1 MTASPVRQWKATR
14 LGLAA
19 AGLVLCLA
27 STALL
32 PAAGAEPPPPAQT
45 VGVPIPEGQIERAV
59 ERLDSLAEALLEKS
73 GIPGLAVAV
82 VHGGQTVYARG
93 FGLRRV
99 GEPAAVDAQTVFQ
112 IASLSKPVG
121 ATVIARQVGEGL
133 VAWDSRMAE
142 LLPWFRLSD
151 PWVSD
156 QLTLGDLYAHRS
168 GLPDHAGDLLEDLG
182 YDRRAV
188 LERLRLLPLGP
199 FRNSYAYT
207 NFGMTAAAE
216 AVATAAG
223 TDWATLS
230 EQALYGPLGMTRSS
244 SRFADYERREN
255 RAHGHVPVEGGYAA
269 RYQRQADAQSPAG
282 GVSSTAED
290 FARWMSLVLQEGVF
304 EGEPIVAAEAL
315 LPAVTAQVIS
325 GPSYAPDAR
334 PSFYGYGFGVGIEP
348 SGRTLLSHSG
358 AFALGW
364 ATTFRLIPSAG
375 VGIAVFSNAAP
386 VGVVE
391 ALASEFT
398 DLVQYGE
405 VTRDWYAGYSRLMA
419 GLMAPL
425 GALAGQEPPAEPAP
439 PAALD
444 DYLGRYDSAYF
455 GEAAVELDG
464 EGLAL
469 LLGTGPA
476 RFALRHWDGDSFV
489 FAPSGENAPEGTLS
503 EVRFRRVDGALAD
516 ALTIELLDGDGLG
529 RFDRR
534 P

>member
-1 MTASPVRQWKATR
+1 MPATR
-14 LGLAA
+14 GRRPMAALEGVAA
-19 AGLVLCLA
+19 AGLLLCLA
-27 STALL
+27 GAPPL
-32 PAAGAEPPPPAQT
+32 PAVAAELPPPAQT
-45 VGVPIPEGQIERAV
+45 AGVPIPDGQVERAV
-59 ERLDSLAEALLEKS
+59 ERLDGLAEALLDKS
-73 GIPGLAVAV
+73 GIPGLAIAV
-82 VHGGQTVYARG
+82 VHEGETVYAKG

-99 GEPAAVDAQTVFQ
+99 GEAAPVDAQTVFQ

-133 VAWDSRMAE
+133 VGWDSRVAE
-142 LLPWFRLSD
+142 LLPWFRLAD

-156 QLTLGDLYAHRS
+156 HLTIGDLYAHRS

-182 YDRRAV
+182 YDRRGV
-188 LERLRLLPLGP
+188 LERLHLLPLTP
-199 FRNSYAYT
+199 FRSSYAYT

-216 AVATAAG
+216 AVAAAAG

-230 EQALYGPLGMTRSS
+230 EQALYGPLGMARSS
-244 SRFADYERREN
+244 SRFADYERHEN
-255 RAHGHVPVEGGYAA
+255 RAQGHVPVEGGYAA
-269 RYQRQADAQSPAG
+269 RYQRRPDAQSPAG

-290 FARWMSLVLQEGVF
+290 FARWMALVLQDGVF
-304 EGEPIVAAEAL
+304 EGERHVAAEAL

-348 SGRTLLSHSG
+348 SGRVALSHSG

-364 ATTFRLIPSAG
+364 ATTFRLIPSAE

-386 VGVVE
+386 VGAVE
-391 ALASEFT
+391 TLAAEFS

-405 VTRDWYAGYSRLMA
+405 VTRDWYAGYSAIMA

-425 GALAGQEPPAEPAP
+425 GSLAGQEPPAEPAP
-439 PAALD
+439 PAMPEH
-444 DYLGRYDSAYF
+444 YVGRYASPYF
-455 GEAAVELDG
+455 GEAAIERIGEELV
-464 EGLAL
+464 L
-469 LLGTGPA
+469 LLGTEPQ

-503 EVRFRRVDGALAD
+503 ELRFRRGEEGPAA
-516 ALTIELLDGDGLG
+516 ALTIELLDGNGLG
-529 RFDRR
+529 GFERL